1 MKNSNF
7 KFLPCS
13 KYWSAA
19 GALCRRKN
27 CFPNFFHENP
37 SEIHEYPQIIFHNS
51 QVVDVNADNDD
62 ENEVDDAEYYPKC
75 KSIVI
80 VRKSL
85 R

>member
-19 GALCRRKN
+19 GPFCRGKN
-27 CFPNFFHENP
+27 GFSNFFHENP
-37 SEIHEYPQIIFHNS
+37 SEIQEYPEIIFYNS
-51 QVVDVNADNDD
+51 QVVDVDADNDD
-62 ENEVDDAEYYPKC
+62 KNEVDDAEYYPKC
-75 KSIVI
+75 KSIVV
-80 VRKSL
+80 VRKGL